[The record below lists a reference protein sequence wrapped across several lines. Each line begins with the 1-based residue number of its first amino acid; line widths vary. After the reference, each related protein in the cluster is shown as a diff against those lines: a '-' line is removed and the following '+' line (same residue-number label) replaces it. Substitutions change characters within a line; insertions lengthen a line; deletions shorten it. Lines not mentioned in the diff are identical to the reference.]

1 MRKFL
6 FLFSLLSF
14 ILLTCM
20 GCESMMKT
28 SLSTESPPPPP
39 PKSSGYLTEGATVK
53 IETGQRTNRITVLE
67 QLAQANKD
75 LKTEKEK
82 VASLENELSEQREI
96 QQMLEYRIE
105 DNEQQLQMLEILK
118 QENEQLKKQLVHAQ
132 APYEDKIKELTLEL
146 AKSRL
151 EETKA
156 KQELVGLKIELLVEK
171 KKNDQ

>member
-1 MRKFL
+1 MRKFS
-6 FLFSLLSF
+6 FLASLLF
-14 ILLTCM
+14 FTLFACL
-20 GCESMMKT
+20 GCESMMKS
-28 SLSTESPPPPP
+28 SLSTESEPPP

-53 IETGQRTNRITVLE
+53 IDTGRRTDRISILE
-67 QLAQANKD
+67 QLDHANKE
-75 LKTEKEK
+75 LQIEKEK
-82 VASLENELSEQREI
+82 AASLENELSQQRET

-105 DNEQQLQMLEILK
+105 ENEQQLQILEMLK
-118 QENEQLKKQLVHAQ
+118 QENEQLKRQLENAQ

-171 KKNDQ
+171 KKKEQ

>member
-6 FLFSLLSF
+6 FLVSLLSLT
-14 ILLTCM
+14 LLTSL
-20 GCESMMKT
+20 GCESMMKS
-28 SLSTESPPPPP
+28 SLSTESPPPP

-53 IETGQRTNRITVLE
+53 IDTGQRTNRITVLE

-75 LKTEKEK
+75 LEIEKEK
-82 VASLENELSEQREI
+82 VASLEKKISEQMEI
-96 QQMLEYRIE
+96 RKMLESRIE
-105 DNEQQLQMLEILK
+105 ENEQQLQLLSILK
-118 QENEQLKKQLVHAQ
+118 QENEHLKKQLEHAQ